1 MKIVMISCSNVLH
14 KKDNSISTRVCELA
28 EKVAGQQKQAVIT
41 ETVRLGD
48 YKLINCIFCGKC
60 ADGAGC
66 VYDPA
71 FNAVYQKLC
80 KSDAIILVVPFYS
93 VIPSKLT
100 MLIEKINQL
109 YYTAWIEQPQA
120 KFTLSG
126 KKIAVIAHGGSVL
139 RDNPAAAVNYRELLL
154 KPLNYALK
162 SLGLDVVGPGN
173 ENARGVIFGV
183 EGYTESAV
191 SIFPDMLHDW
201 EAIETIISPLVNAIV
216 E

>member
-1 MKIVMISCSNVLH
+1 MKIVMVSCSNVLH
-14 KKDNSISTRVCELA
+14 KKDTSISTRVCELA
-28 EKVAGQQKQAVIT
+28 ERVAGQQKQAVIT
-41 ETVRLGD
+41 ETVRLCD
-48 YKLINCIFCGKC
+48 YKLVNCIFCGKC

-66 VYDPA
+66 AYDPA

-80 KSDAIILVVPFYS
+80 DSDAIILVVPFYS
-93 VIPSKLT
+93 VIPSRLS
-100 MLIEKINQL
+100 MLLEKINQL

-120 KFTLSG
+120 RFSLSG
-126 KKIAVIAHGGSVL
+126 KKTAVIAHGGSVL
-139 RDNPAAAVNYRELLL
+139 QDNPAAAVNYVELLL

-183 EGYTESAV
+183 EGYAESAD

-201 EAIETIISPLVNAIV
+201 EAIEAMISPLVNSDR
-216 E
+216 